1 MLVKEE
7 KRIKFERLLRK
18 LGYRDRSPIFPQEEK
33 RIKEKQY
40 MCSTGAIMI
49 STFIILYKTKKSY
62 LWLEFLD
69 NYEEDNLE
77 DIISKLAERIK
88 YKEKTRVAE
97 VGYEAKYTQQ
107 PNQFTLKERKKILI
121 DFMKMTYV
129 HLAEGMVELSPKPGD
144 VLVAKPHGPKIDEG
158 FTESSLVIGQRQ
170 RAMVAKRLGFG
181 NLQDDDFQY
190 ARYDENCI
198 LRPI

>member
-1 MLVKEE
+1 MLVKDKKRTEFE
-7 KRIKFERLLRK
+7 KLLRK

-69 NYEEDNLE
+69 SYEEDDLE
-77 DIISKLAERIK
+77 NIISKLAERIR
-88 YKEKTRVAE
+88 YKEKTRLAE

-107 PNQFTLKERKKILI
+107 PNQFSLKERKKILL
-121 DFMKMTYV
+121 DFMKMTCT
-129 HLAEGMVELSPKPGD
+129 HLADGMAELSPRSGD
-144 VLVAKPHGPKIDEG
+144 ILVAKPHGPKINEG

-170 RAMVAKRLGFG
+170 RAMVAKRFGFG
-181 NLQDDDFQY
+181 NFKM
-190 ARYDENCI
+190 AHSTAHSTKRI
-198 LRPI
+198 

>member
-1 MLVKEE
+1 MLVKDKKRTEFE
-7 KRIKFERLLRK
+7 KLLRK
-18 LGYRDRSPIFPQEEK
+18 LGYRDRSPIFSQEEK

-69 NYEEDNLE
+69 SYEEDDLE

-88 YKEKTRVAE
+88 YKENTRLAE

-107 PNQFTLKERKKILI
+107 PNQFSLKERKKILL
-121 DFMKMTYV
+121 DFMKMTCT
-129 HLAEGMVELSPKPGD
+129 HLADGMAELSPRSGD
-144 VLVAKPHGPKIDEG
+144 ILVAKPHGPKINEG

-170 RAMVAKRLGFG
+170 RAMVAKRFGFG

>member
-88 YKEKTRVAE
+88 SVS
-97 VGYEAKYTQQ
+97 YTHL
-107 PNQFTLKERKKILI
+107 TLPT
-121 DFMKMTYV
+121 MWYV
-129 HLAEGMVELSPKPGD
+129 
-144 VLVAKPHGPKIDEG
+144 
-158 FTESSLVIGQRQ
+158 
-170 RAMVAKRLGFG
+170 
-181 NLQDDDFQY
+181 
-190 ARYDENCI
+190 
-198 LRPI
+198 

>member
-1 MLVKEE
+1 MLVKDKKRTEFE
-7 KRIKFERLLRK
+7 KLLRK

-69 NYEEDNLE
+69 NYEEDDLE

-88 YKEKTRVAE
+88 YKENTRLAE

-107 PNQFTLKERKKILI
+107 PNQFSLKERKKILL
-121 DFMKMTYV
+121 DFMKMTCT
-129 HLAEGMVELSPKPGD
+129 HLADGMAELSPRPGD
-144 VLVAKPHGPKIDEG
+144 VLVAKPHGPKINEG

-170 RAMVAKRLGFG
+170 RAMVAKRFGFG

-190 ARYDENCI
+190 ARYDDNCI

>member
-1 MLVKEE
+1 MLVKDKKRTEFE
-7 KRIKFERLLRK
+7 KLLRK
-18 LGYRDRSPIFPQEEK
+18 LGYRDRSPIFSQEEK

-69 NYEEDNLE
+69 NYEEDDLE

-88 YKEKTRVAE
+88 YKENTRLAE

-107 PNQFTLKERKKILI
+107 PNQFSLKERKKILL
-121 DFMKMTYV
+121 DFMKMTCT
-129 HLAEGMVELSPKPGD
+129 HLADGMAELSPRSGD
-144 VLVAKPHGPKIDEG
+144 ILVAKPHGPKINEG

-170 RAMVAKRLGFG
+170 RAMVAKRFGFG

>member
-1 MLVKEE
+1 MDI
-7 KRIKFERLLRK
+7 IKFGDEALKYNYERA
-18 LGYRDRSPIFPQEEK
+18 YT
-33 RIKEKQY
+33 IKEKIRFY
-40 MCSTGAIMI
+40 WIGLTDNVIHKR
-49 STFIILYKTKKSY
+49 TY
-62 LWLEFLD
+62 LKY
-69 NYEEDNLE
+69 N
-77 DIISKLAERIK
+77 ERILGLS
-88 YKEKTRVAE
+88 EKADYIHKRLDV
-97 VGYEAKYTQQ
+97 
-107 PNQFTLKERKKILI
+107 LKERKKILI

-158 FTESSLVIGQRQ
+158 FTESSLVIGQKQ
-170 RAMVAKRLGFG
+170 RALVAKRLGFG

>member
-1 MLVKEE
+1 MLVKDK
-7 KRIKFERLLRK
+7 KRIEFERLLRK

-62 LWLEFLD
+62 LWLEYLD
-69 NYEEDNLE
+69 NYDEDNLE
-77 DIISKLAERIK
+77 NIISKLAERIR
-88 YKEKTRVAE
+88 YKEKTRLAE
-97 VGYEAKYTQQ
+97 VGYVAKYTQQ
-107 PNQFTLKERKKILI
+107 PNQFSLKERKKILL
-121 DFMKMTYV
+121 DFMKMTCT
-129 HLAEGMVELSPKPGD
+129 HLADGMAELSPRPGD
-144 VLVAKPHGPKIDEG
+144 VLVAKPHGPKINEG

-170 RAMVAKRLGFG
+170 RAMVAKRFGFG

>member
-1 MLVKEE
+1 MLVKDKKRTEFE
-7 KRIKFERLLRK
+7 KLLRK

-69 NYEEDNLE
+69 SYEEDDLE
-77 DIISKLAERIK
+77 NIISKLAERIR
-88 YKEKTRVAE
+88 YKEKTRLAE

-107 PNQFTLKERKKILI
+107 PNQFSLKERKKILL
-121 DFMKMTYV
+121 DFMKMTCT
-129 HLAEGMVELSPKPGD
+129 HLADGMAELSPRSGD
-144 VLVAKPHGPKIDEG
+144 ILVAKPHGPKINEG

-170 RAMVAKRLGFG
+170 RAMVAKRFGFG

>member
-1 MLVKEE
+1 MLVKDKKRTEFE
-7 KRIKFERLLRK
+7 KLLRK
-18 LGYRDRSPIFPQEEK
+18 LGYRDRSPIFSQEEK

-69 NYEEDNLE
+69 NYEEDDLE

-88 YKEKTRVAE
+88 YKEKTRLAE

-107 PNQFTLKERKKILI
+107 PNQFSLKERKKILL
-121 DFMKMTYV
+121 DFMKMTCT
-129 HLAEGMVELSPKPGD
+129 HLADGMAELSPRPGD
-144 VLVAKPHGPKIDEG
+144 ILVAKPHGPKIDEG

-170 RAMVAKRLGFG
+170 RAMVAKRFGFG
-181 NLQDDDFQY
+181 LSLIHISEPTRH
-190 ARYDENCI
+190 A
-198 LRPI
+198 

>member
-1 MLVKEE
+1 MLVKDKKRTEFE
-7 KRIKFERLLRK
+7 KLLRK
-18 LGYRDRSPIFPQEEK
+18 LGYRDRSPIFSQEEK

-69 NYEEDNLE
+69 NYEEDDLE

-88 YKEKTRVAE
+88 YKEKTRLAE

-107 PNQFTLKERKKILI
+107 PNQFSLKERKKILL
-121 DFMKMTYV
+121 DFMKMTCT
-129 HLAEGMVELSPKPGD
+129 HLADGMAELSPRPGD
-144 VLVAKPHGPKIDEG
+144 ILVAKPHGPKINEG

-170 RAMVAKRLGFG
+170 RAMVAKRFGFG

-190 ARYDENCI
+190 ARYDDNCI

>member
-1 MLVKEE
+1 MLVKDKKRTEFE
-7 KRIKFERLLRK
+7 KLLRK

-69 NYEEDNLE
+69 SYEEDDLE
-77 DIISKLAERIK
+77 NIISKLAERIK
-88 YKEKTRVAE
+88 YKENTRLAE

-107 PNQFTLKERKKILI
+107 PNQFSLKERKKILL
-121 DFMKMTYV
+121 DFMKMTCT
-129 HLAEGMVELSPKPGD
+129 HLADGMAELSPRPGD
-144 VLVAKPHGPKIDEG
+144 ILVAKPHGPKIDEG

-170 RAMVAKRLGFG
+170 RAMVAKRFGFG

-190 ARYDENCI
+190 ARYDDNCI

>member
-1 MLVKEE
+1 MLVKDKKRTEFE
-7 KRIKFERLLRK
+7 KLLRK

-69 NYEEDNLE
+69 NYEEDDLE

-88 YKEKTRVAE
+88 YKENTRLAE

-107 PNQFTLKERKKILI
+107 PNQFSLKERKKILL
-121 DFMKMTYV
+121 DFMKMTCT
-129 HLAEGMVELSPKPGD
+129 HLADGMAELSPRSGD
-144 VLVAKPHGPKIDEG
+144 ILVAKPHGPKINEG

-170 RAMVAKRLGFG
+170 RAMVAKRFGFG

>member
-69 NYEEDNLE
+69 NYEEDDLE
-77 DIISKLAERIK
+77 DIISKLAERIR
-88 YKEKTRVAE
+88 YKEKTRLAE

-107 PNQFTLKERKKILI
+107 PNQFAKKEN
-121 DFMKMTYV
+121 TY
-129 HLAEGMVELSPKPGD
+129 
-144 VLVAKPHGPKIDEG
+144 
-158 FTESSLVIGQRQ
+158 
-170 RAMVAKRLGFG
+170 
-181 NLQDDDFQY
+181 
-190 ARYDENCI
+190 
-198 LRPI
+198 

>member
-33 RIKEKQY
+33 RIKENQY

-69 NYEEDNLE
+69 NYNEDDLE
-77 DIISKLAERIK
+77 DIISKLAERIR
-88 YKEKTRVAE
+88 YKEKTRLAE

-129 HLAEGMVELSPKPGD
+129 HLAEGMTELSPQPGD

-170 RAMVAKRLGFG
+170 TAMVAKRLCFG
-181 NLQDDDFQY
+181 SLQDDDFQY

>member
-1 MLVKEE
+1 MLIKDKKRTEFE
-7 KRIKFERLLRK
+7 KLLRK

-69 NYEEDNLE
+69 NYEEDDLE

-88 YKEKTRVAE
+88 YKENTRLAE

-107 PNQFTLKERKKILI
+107 PNQFSLKERKKILL
-121 DFMKMTYV
+121 DFMKMTCT
-129 HLAEGMVELSPKPGD
+129 HLADGMAELSPRSGD
-144 VLVAKPHGPKIDEG
+144 ILVAKPHGPKINEG

-170 RAMVAKRLGFG
+170 RAMVAKRFGFG

>member
-1 MLVKEE
+1 MLVKDKKRTEFE
-7 KRIKFERLLRK
+7 KLLRK

-69 NYEEDNLE
+69 SYEEDDLE
-77 DIISKLAERIK
+77 NIISKLAERIR
-88 YKEKTRVAE
+88 YKEKTRLAE

-107 PNQFTLKERKKILI
+107 PNQFSLKERKKILL
-121 DFMKMTYV
+121 DFMKMTCT
-129 HLAEGMVELSPKPGD
+129 HLADGMAELSPRPGD
-144 VLVAKPHGPKIDEG
+144 ILVAKPHGPKINEG

-170 RAMVAKRLGFG
+170 RAMVAKRFGFG

>member
-49 STFIILYKTKKSY
+49 FTFIILYKTKKSY

-69 NYEEDNLE
+69 NYNEDDLE
-77 DIISKLAERIK
+77 DIISKLAERIR
-88 YKEKTRVAE
+88 YKEKTRLAE

-107 PNQFTLKERKKILI
+107 PNQFTLKERKKILL
-121 DFMKMTYV
+121 DFMKMTYT
-129 HLAEGMVELSPKPGD
+129 HLAEGMAELSPQPGD

-158 FTESSLVIGQRQ
+158 FTESSLVIGQKQ
-170 RAMVAKRLGFG
+170 RALVAKRLGFG

>member
-1 MLVKEE
+1 MLVKDKKRTEFE
-7 KRIKFERLLRK
+7 KLLRK
-18 LGYRDRSPIFPQEEK
+18 LGYRDRSPIFSQEEK

-69 NYEEDNLE
+69 SYEEDDLE
-77 DIISKLAERIK
+77 NIISKLAERIR
-88 YKEKTRVAE
+88 YKEKTRLAE

-107 PNQFTLKERKKILI
+107 PNQFSLKERKKILL
-121 DFMKMTYV
+121 DFMKMTCT
-129 HLAEGMVELSPKPGD
+129 HLADGMAELSPRSGD
-144 VLVAKPHGPKIDEG
+144 ILVAKPHGPKINEG

-170 RAMVAKRLGFG
+170 RAMVAKRFGFG

>member
-1 MLVKEE
+1 MLVKDKKRTEFE
-7 KRIKFERLLRK
+7 KLLRK
-18 LGYRDRSPIFPQEEK
+18 LGYRDRSPIFSQEEK

-69 NYEEDNLE
+69 NYEEDDLE

-88 YKEKTRVAE
+88 YKEKTRLAE
-97 VGYEAKYTQQ
+97 VGYEAQYTQQ
-107 PNQFTLKERKKILI
+107 PNQFSLKERKKILL
-121 DFMKMTYV
+121 DFMKMTCT
-129 HLAEGMVELSPKPGD
+129 HLADGMAELSPRPGD
-144 VLVAKPHGPKIDEG
+144 ILVAKPHGPKIDEG

-170 RAMVAKRLGFG
+170 RAMVAKRFGFG

>member
-1 MLVKEE
+1 MLVKDKKRTEFE
-7 KRIKFERLLRK
+7 KLLRK

-69 NYEEDNLE
+69 NYEEDDLE

-88 YKEKTRVAE
+88 YKEKTRLAE

-107 PNQFTLKERKKILI
+107 PNQFSLKERKKILL
-121 DFMKMTYV
+121 DFMKMTCT
-129 HLAEGMVELSPKPGD
+129 HLADGMAELSPRSGD
-144 VLVAKPHGPKIDEG
+144 ILVAKPHGPKINEG

-170 RAMVAKRLGFG
+170 RAMVAKRFGFG

>member
-33 RIKEKQY
+33 RIKEKQVY
-40 MCSTGAIMI
+40 VLYW
-49 STFIILYKTKKSY
+49 IILMTVASLYCIKQKKSY

-69 NYEEDNLE
+69 NYEEDDLE

-88 YKEKTRVAE
+88 YKEKTRLAE
-97 VGYEAKYTQQ
+97 VGYEAKYLLN
-107 PNQFTLKERKKILI
+107 NQINLTLKERKKILI

-144 VLVAKPHGPKIDEG
+144 VLVAKPHVPKIDEG
-158 FTESSLVIGQRQ
+158 FT
-170 RAMVAKRLGFG
+170 
-181 NLQDDDFQY
+181 
-190 ARYDENCI
+190 
-198 LRPI
+198 

>member
-1 MLVKEE
+1 MLVKDKKRTEFE
-7 KRIKFERLLRK
+7 KLLRK
-18 LGYRDRSPIFPQEEK
+18 LGYRDRSPIFSQEEK

-69 NYEEDNLE
+69 NYEEDDLE
-77 DIISKLAERIK
+77 DIISKLAKRIK
-88 YKEKTRVAE
+88 YKEKTRLAE

-107 PNQFTLKERKKILI
+107 PNQFSLKERKKILL
-121 DFMKMTYV
+121 DFMKMTCT
-129 HLAEGMVELSPKPGD
+129 HLADGMAELSPRPGD
-144 VLVAKPHGPKIDEG
+144 ILVAKPHGPKIDEG

-170 RAMVAKRLGFG
+170 RAMVAKRFGFG

>member
-1 MLVKEE
+1 
-7 KRIKFERLLRK
+7 
-18 LGYRDRSPIFPQEEK
+18 
-33 RIKEKQY
+33 

-49 STFIILYKTKKSY
+49 STFIIMYRTKKSY

-77 DIISKLAERIK
+77 DIISKLAERIR
-88 YKEKTRVAE
+88 YKEKTRVCE

-121 DFMKMTYV
+121 DFMKMTYT
-129 HLAEGMVELSPKPGD
+129 HLAEGMVDLSPRPGD

-158 FTESSLVIGQRQ
+158 FTESSLVLDKDKEQWLPRDLVLVIYKMMIFNMLVMMRT
-170 RAMVAKRLGFG
+170 AYYVLFKRSIFK
-181 NLQDDDFQY
+181 
-190 ARYDENCI
+190 I
-198 LRPI
+198 

>member
-1 MLVKEE
+1 MLVKDK
-7 KRIKFERLLRK
+7 KRIEFERLLRK
-18 LGYRDRSPIFPQEEK
+18 LGYRDRSPILPQDEK
-33 RIKEKQY
+33 RIKEQQY
-40 MCSTGAIMI
+40 ICSTGAIMI

-69 NYEEDNLE
+69 SYEEDNLE
-77 DIISKLAERIK
+77 DIISKLAEKIK
-88 YKEKTRVAE
+88 YKEKARVAE

-107 PNQFTLKERKKILI
+107 PNQFTLKERKKILL
-121 DFMKMTYV
+121 DFMKMTYT
-129 HLAEGMVELSPKPGD
+129 HLAEGMVKLSPKPGD
-144 VLVAKPHGPKIDEG
+144 VLVAKPHGPKINEG

-181 NLQDDDFQY
+181 NIQDDDFQY
-190 ARYDENCI
+190 ARYDDNCI

>member
-1 MLVKEE
+1 MLVKDK
-7 KRIKFERLLRK
+7 KRIEFERLLRK
-18 LGYRDRSPIFPQEEK
+18 LGYKDRSRIFLQEEK

-69 NYEEDNLE
+69 NYEEDDLE
-77 DIISKLAERIK
+77 DTISELAERIN
-88 YKEKTRVAE
+88 YKEKTRLAE

-107 PNQFTLKERKKILI
+107 PNQFTLKERKKVLL
-121 DFMKMTYV
+121 DFMKMTYT
-129 HLAEGMVELSPKPGD
+129 HLADGMIKTSPRPGD
-144 VLVAKPHGPKIDEG
+144 ILVAKPHGPKIDEG

-181 NLQDDDFQY
+181 NLQDDGFQY

>member
-1 MLVKEE
+1 MLVKDKKRTEFE
-7 KRIKFERLLRK
+7 KLLRK

-69 NYEEDNLE
+69 NYEEDDLE

-88 YKEKTRVAE
+88 YKENTRLAE

-107 PNQFTLKERKKILI
+107 PNQFSLKERKKILL
-121 DFMKMTYV
+121 DFMKMTCT
-129 HLAEGMVELSPKPGD
+129 HLADGMAELSPRSGD
-144 VLVAKPHGPKIDEG
+144 ILVAKPHGPKINEG

-170 RAMVAKRLGFG
+170 RAMVAKRFGFG

-190 ARYDENCI
+190 ARYDDNCI